1 MVWLNAYEHKP
12 AKYLLVLCC
21 LDEIGDDLILGYY
34 DGVHWKSA
42 DGKLFIAPLCYSI
55 LPLKNLN
62 YRYKGYH
69 WPLYF
74 FCIIKE
80 LTNKLLIWYNR
91 LINWRLIFKYL
102 NLKMILGWR
111 TVCATHTIW
120 TFCTIKPKKSPPF
133 LCNLHI
139 DKKVHKK
146 PV

>member
-21 LDEIGDDLILGYY
+21 LDEIGDDIILGYY

-42 DGKLFIAPLCYSI
+42 DGKLFIAPLCYSM

-74 FCIIKE
+74 FLYNCIKGLFGIS
-80 LTNKLLIWYNR
+80 
-91 LINWRLIFKYL
+91 WRLIFKYL
-102 NLKMILGWR
+102 NWKMILGWR
-111 TVCATHTIW
+111 TVCATHPNSA
-120 TFCTIKPKKSPPF
+120 FCTIKPKKSPPS
-133 LCNLHI
+133 LWILHI
-139 DKKVHKK
+139 DKKMHKK
-146 PV
+146 ST

>member
-21 LDEIGDDLILGYY
+21 LDEVGEDLILGYY

-74 FCIIKE
+74 FCIKG
-80 LTNKLLIWYNR
+80 LTNGLLIWYNR
-91 LINWRLIFKYL
+91 LISWRLIFKYL
-102 NLKMILGWR
+102 NWKMILGWR
-111 TVCATHTIW
+111 TVCATHPNW
-120 TFCTIKPKKSPPF
+120 QFCTTKPKKSP
-133 LCNLHI
+133 LSLWILHI
-139 DKKVHKK
+139 DKKMHKK
-146 PV
+146 SV

>member
-74 FCIIKE
+74 FLYKRVDKWIIG
-80 LTNKLLIWYNR
+80 LIS
-91 LINWRLIFKYL
+91 WRLIFKYL
-102 NLKMILGWR
+102 NWKMILGWR
-111 TVCATHTIW
+111 TVCATHPNRQ
-120 TFCTIKPKKSPPF
+120 FCTTKPKKSPLF
-133 LCNLHI
+133 LWILHI
-139 DKKVHKK
+139 DKKMYKK
-146 PV
+146 SV